1 MKYYFLVKR
10 ISIVFVV
17 FIATKNLVFTVYCTL
32 SLSHIMAS
40 ECLYLLLSEGRL
52 SYQGETVEDTDALPL
67 EENLLWDFCC
77 RCMAHTAGLLQAPH
91 GIHRIRT
98 PVIHKMLFIHHL
110 TWYLFMVGNLTLF
123 QVQKPQLCLTVFQF
137 YRIPQIFPQ
146 NVRRGKKDT

>member
-10 ISIVFVV
+10 ISVVFVV

-67 EENLLWDFCC
+67 EENLLLGFLLQ
-77 RCMAHTAGLLQAPH
+77 MYGTHELYLLQAPH

-123 QVQKPQLCLTVFQF
+123 SGTKTSALFNSVSILQNST
-137 YRIPQIFPQ
+137 YFPS
-146 NVRRGKKDT
+146 KCT